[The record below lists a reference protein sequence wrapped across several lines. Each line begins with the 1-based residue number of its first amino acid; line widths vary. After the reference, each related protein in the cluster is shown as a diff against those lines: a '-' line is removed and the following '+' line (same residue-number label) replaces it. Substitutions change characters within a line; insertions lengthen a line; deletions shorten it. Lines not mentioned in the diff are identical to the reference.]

1 MIYYQIIKV
10 AHGQET
16 FFENVYEQHALEL
29 AQTRAAICNRVARH
43 NRTGSLTKFYVQT
56 YTTF

>member
-10 AHGQET
+10 SQGQET

-29 AQTRAAICNRVARH
+29 AKTRAAICNRIARH
-43 NRTGSLTKFYVQT
+43 HRTGSLASFYVQT

>member
-1 MIYYQIIKV
+1 MIYYQIIK
-10 AHGQET
+10 
-16 FFENVYEQHALEL
+16 ENQGKEEFYGDVYEQHAFDL
-29 AQTRAAICNRVARH
+29 ARTQAAICNRAARH